1 MRNSLEVAKKRAL
14 QRLLEKL
21 REGIVIVE
29 GKHDV
34 YTLKRLG
41 IAAVEFSNFMRS
53 NIGTTLFMSSRPF
66 YVMMDRD
73 NGGEDKREK
82 VISVLSSMDN
92 PVDYDT
98 ETGDRFLRILGI
110 TSVEQAYRPA
120 VQVMSYTE

>member
-1 MRNSLEVAKKRAL
+1 MKNGLDVTKKRAL

-21 REGIVIVE
+21 SEGIVIVE

-34 YTLKRLG
+34 NTLKRLG
-41 IAAVEFSNFMRS
+41 IRAVEFSNFMGA
-53 NIGTTLFMSSRPF
+53 NIGTRLFMSSRPF

-73 NGGEDKREK
+73 NGGEDKKEK
-82 VISVLSSMDN
+82 VISVLSSMEN

-110 TSVEQAYRPA
+110 TSVEQAYRPV